1 MMLMSL
7 RIEYCCFPDRD
18 KRGQD
23 GGEEEDEVKDEKKN
37 KRVKT
42 ITIWL
47 LSYVLLRFYGQQVS
61 RPMQ

>member
-18 KRGQD
+18 KGGQD

>member
-23 GGEEEDEVKDEKKN
+23 GGEEEDEVKDEKEQKSEN
-37 KRVKT
+37 YYHLVIVVRLVK
-42 ITIWL
+42 
-47 LSYVLLRFYGQQVS
+47 VLWAAS
-61 RPMQ
+61 E